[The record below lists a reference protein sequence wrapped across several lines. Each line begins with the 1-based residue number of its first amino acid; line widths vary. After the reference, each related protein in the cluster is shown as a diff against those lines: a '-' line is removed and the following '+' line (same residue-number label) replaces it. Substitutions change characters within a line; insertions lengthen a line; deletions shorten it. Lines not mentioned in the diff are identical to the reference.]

1 VHNSIDERGSAW
13 SRRREVVV
21 AAALAAALACAACGS
36 DGRGGGAAGAA
47 PASRGSAGI
56 SLLATGD
63 ILLTRLPGDRM
74 RKEGFDSLLRG
85 IKPLVEAADLSFANL
100 ECPISTLGSPYPNK
114 PVNVTFRASPEA
126 AFALKDAGFD
136 VVSLANNHM
145 SDYGGQAVAE
155 TLRYLDL
162 IGIAHAGAGRS
173 GSEARAAAVARSG
186 SFSVAF
192 LAYAEPMWSVV
203 EGRDPPWPAP
213 LAAIAPG
220 DSASAAGPGRAG
232 TAIIRQDTL
241 AGDIGALRARGLD
254 LVAVSF
260 HWGEEIA
267 PEPSAYQ
274 KKIARMAIDAGADLV
289 IGHHPHVLQGVER
302 YKGGII
308 LYSLGN
314 AVFDMREDSTFDAL
328 AAILR
333 LGRDARG
340 AARIEALELLPL
352 RIGRGTWAPSPA
364 RGEDRGRITE
374 YLKARSSKL
383 GLDLREGGSGR
394 PALIEG
400 EPWRP
405 SLSWSSP

>member
-1 VHNSIDERGSAW
+1 MRRSVSI
-13 SRRREVVV
+13 
-21 AAALAAALACAACGS
+21 AAALAAALACAACGPVARAS
-36 DGRGGGAAGAA
+36 LEGPAPRVAAAGET
-47 PASRGSAGI
+47 RDGI

-63 ILLTRLPGDRM
+63 ILLTRLPGAKM
-74 RKEGFDSLLRG
+74 RSEGFDFLLRG
-85 IKPLVEAADLSFANL
+85 LKPLIQAANLSFANL
-100 ECPISTLGSPYPNK
+100 ECPISTLGAPYPNK
-114 PVNVTFRASPEA
+114 PANVTFRASPEA

-136 VVSLANNHM
+136 AVSLANNHM
-145 SDYGGQAVAE
+145 SDYGEAAVAE

-173 GSEARAAAVARSG
+173 GFEARVAAIARNG
-186 SFSVAF
+186 GYSVAF

-203 EGRDPPWPAP
+203 EGRDPPWPTP

-220 DSASAAGPGRAG
+220 ASASVAGPGRAG
-232 TAIIRQDTL
+232 TAIIRDDTL
-241 AGDIGALRARGLD
+241 VGDVAALKARGFD

-267 PEPSAYQ
+267 PEPNSYQ
-274 KKIARMAIDAGADLV
+274 KKYARMAIDAGADLV
-289 IGHHPHVLQGVER
+289 IGHHPHVLQGMER
-302 YKGGII
+302 YKGGLI

-314 AVFDMREDSTFDAL
+314 AVFDMREDTTFDAL

-333 LGRDARG
+333 LGRDGRG

-364 RGEDRGRITE
+364 RDEDRRRITE

-383 GLDLREGGSGR
+383 GLELREGGSGR

-400 EPWRP
+400 EQWRP
-405 SLSWSSP
+405 SLSWSIP